1 MGRLIGVFWLFWA
14 IGLTILPSAL
24 HAQPGTDILERSS
37 RDGLFSVIG
46 TDFDGTQT
54 VGAMSDQMERLGL
67 RYFPE
72 AQGIPVPIRVMLLT
86 APDFDAPYIVT
97 RQPNGN
103 YFVYI
108 AWNADTRFGDVC
120 QALAS
125 AFVRR
130 AAIWRYGPAAGPKA
144 PHWLELALGQ
154 LLEAAIR
161 PGYADVQREK
171 ALVRPP
177 MGLEELLTARGPFDL
192 QQEKVALNAVWFFRL
207 LENRITDRTHLRRV
221 LAAFLKGLDPAYVM
235 VKAFPGKYENR
246 AELEMW
252 WAVGFQSMARS
263 RETPFFTMEQS
274 RELVR
279 NLAIITVNLNGQDR
293 RMAGTSLWEYRE
305 RDQVMSA
312 LELRH
317 REIKLELQRINP
329 VYYNSILSLGL
340 FLETA
345 MIAEEPGPVK
355 AANDRFLSDFRDAQ
369 ELEIEIKRLL
379 RW

>member
-1 MGRLIGVFWLFWA
+1 MGPSHRALLLAF
-14 IGLTILPSAL
+14 GLCFASPLL
-24 HAQPGTDILERSS
+24 RAQDGADILERTS
-37 RDGLFSVIG
+37 RQGVFSVIG
-46 TDFDGTQT
+46 LSFDGTQT

-72 AQGIPVPIRVMLLT
+72 AQDIPEPIRVMLVRS
-86 APDFDAPYIVT
+86 PDFEAPYTVKM
-97 RQPNGN
+97 QPNGN

-108 AWNADTRFGDVC
+108 DWNEDTRFGDVC

-130 AAIWRYGPAAGPKA
+130 TAVWRFGQSGGPAAPD
-144 PHWLELALGQ
+144 WLELAFGQ

-177 MGLEELLTARGPFDL
+177 MGLEELLNASGPFDL

-207 LENRITDRTHLRRV
+207 LQTRIPDRMHFRRV
-221 LAAFLKGLDPAYVM
+221 LAAFLKGLNPAYVL
-235 VKAFPGKYENR
+235 VKAFPGEFETR
-246 AELEMW
+246 EELEMW

-263 RETPFFTMEQS
+263 RETPFFSMEQS
-274 RELVR
+274 RELIR
-279 NLAIITVNLNGQDR
+279 DLAIVTVNIDGQDR
-293 RMAGTSLWEYRE
+293 RMAGPNLWEF
-305 RDQVMSA
+305 RDRAEVASA
-312 LELRH
+312 LKLRH
-317 REIKLELQRINP
+317 REIKLELQRVNP
-329 VYYNSILSLGL
+329 VYYNAVLSLGL
-340 FLETA
+340 FFEVA
-345 MIAEEPGPVK
+345 MASEDLAAVK
-355 AANDRFLSDFRDAQ
+355 AANERFLGDYRAAQ